1 MGLEILEQVPDVD
14 AVVVPIGGA
23 GLIAGVSLA
32 IKTLRPSCIVI
43 GVEPANVASF
53 TAALEAGCAVAINP
67 GPTIADGLNVPKV
80 GVNAFEIARECVDK
94 VVTVS
99 ERWIALAMLRLL
111 EHEKSV
117 VEGGGATGYAA
128 LLAGK
133 LPELA
138 GKKVVIPLCG
148 GNVDMAM
155 LGRVID
161 RGLAADARLLQFTA
175 TVSDRPGGIAGL
187 TSVLAQEGVSIR
199 DIFHERAWIES
210 NTFQVKVKIVAET
223 SGADHAAAMF
233 ARLQK
238 EPGIATE
245 VESAAWHFKRD
256 LLGHKAPPAS
266 DPEAMAEGAA
276 VAAAEAEAKVAEA
289 AELEAGAA
297 PDGANSDEEES
308 GGTGRA

>member
-1 MGLEILEQVPDVD
+1 M
-14 AVVVPIGGA
+14 PI
-23 GLIAGVSLA
+23 V
-32 IKTLRPSCIVI
+32 
-43 GVEPANVASF
+43 
-53 TAALEAGCAVAINP
+53 P

-80 GVNAFEIARECVDK
+80 GGNAFAIARECVDR

-138 GKKVVIPLCG
+138 GKKVVVPLCG

-233 ARLQK
+233 ARLQR
-238 EPGIATE
+238 EPGIVAE
-245 VESAAWHFKRD
+245 VESAAWHFKKD
-256 LLGHKAPPAS
+256 LLGHSPTS
-266 DPEAMAEGAA
+266 AA
-276 VAAAEAEAKVAEA
+276 VAADVRAPETEARVEAEEAEAEAEAEA
-289 AELEAGAA
+289 SDDGDEA
-297 PDGANSDEEES
+297 S
-308 GGTGRA
+308 RA